1 MLFYCCIL
9 AVEFCITM
17 KSFRQ
22 NTILEIVDGEPIT
35 SQEQLRKRL
44 QIKGIEATQA
54 TLSRDIRDLG
64 LVKRAADGAYSR
76 PGAAA
81 EADTVGDFETAV
93 MDYLSRHERV
103 DQMLVLKTD
112 AGNAQPLAVAI
123 DRARLPEVAGTIG
136 GDDTILVICR
146 GVANAQGLQERLEQ
160 LIRR

>member
-1 MLFYCCIL
+1 MD
-9 AVEFCITM
+9 
-17 KSFRQ
+17 
-22 NTILEIVDGEPIT
+22 IVDVAPVT
-35 SQEQLRKRL
+35 SQEQLRKLLHER
-44 QIKGIEATQA
+44 GIEATQA

-81 EADTVGDFETAV
+81 DADTFEDFEIAV
-93 MDYLSRHERV
+93 TDYLNRHERV
-103 DQMLVLKTD
+103 EQMLVLKTA

-146 GVANAQGLQERLEQ
+146 SGAAAEALQERLDR
-160 LIRR
+160 LMRS

>member
-1 MLFYCCIL
+1 MSFYCCIL

-64 LVKRAADGAYSR
+64 LVKRVADH
-76 PGAAA
+76 PGV
-81 EADTVGDFETAV
+81 TVG
-93 MDYLSRHERV
+93 L
-103 DQMLVLKTD
+103 
-112 AGNAQPLAVAI
+112 
-123 DRARLPEVAGTIG
+123 DRL
-136 GDDTILVICR
+136 L
-146 GVANAQGLQERLEQ
+146 GLTGPG
-160 LIRR
+160 